1 MHSDWIEILRN
12 SFDATGILVLGG
24 GLFVLGLMFFLLPQA
39 GDLQFNFRL
48 QEHILRSQKA
58 YRAADNVRKTRKR
71 TEKRLPLYGKSMMIV
86 GFLLFLIGL
95 SWSCIDTFK

>member
-1 MHSDWIEILRN
+1 MINEWLN
-12 SFDATGILVLGG
+12 NLYGSFDAIRLTGLGVGLVLFG
-24 GLFVLGLMFFLLPQA
+24 FIFYLLPQA

-71 TEKRLPLYGKSMMIV
+71 TEKRLPLYGKSMMVV
-86 GFLLFLIGL
+86 GAALSLIGL
-95 SWSCIDTFK
+95 FGSLF